1 MHIYYFKWDILFIKV
16 TIIYIGNWKGSID
29 MPSEIVSS
37 FSKVSGYKAKWK
49 RLFLYARRGKKNKFN
64 NGRIK
69 TSKYQIFLNEPT
81 EIYYRHCKL
90 PNIIIRKWKSYV
102 RKDYVVFMYQDGYL
116 TIFPES
122 ITENL
127 VSILVQKSYIPDRT
141 KTLEIIVPINFRKEK
156 L

>member
-1 MHIYYFKWDILFIKV
+1 M
-16 TIIYIGNWKGSID
+16 
-29 MPSEIVSS
+29 
-37 FSKVSGYKAKWK
+37 
-49 RLFLYARRGKKNKFN
+49 
-64 NGRIK
+64 
-69 TSKYQIFLNEPT
+69 
-81 EIYYRHCKL
+81 
-90 PNIIIRKWKSYV
+90 
-102 RKDYVVFMYQDGYL
+102 FMYQDGYL

>member
-16 TIIYIGNWKGSID
+16 TIIYIENWKGSTD

-37 FSKVSGYKAKWK
+37 FSKVSGYKAKRK
-49 RLFLYARRGKKNKFN
+49 RLFLYARRGKKNKLN
-64 NGRIK
+64 NGRTK
-69 TSKYQIFLNEPT
+69 TSKYQIFLNEST

-90 PNIIIRKWKSYV
+90 PNTIIRKRKSYV
-102 RKDYVVFMYQDGYL
+102 MKDYVVFMNQDGYL

-122 ITENL
+122 TAENL
-127 VSILVQKSYIPDRT
+127 LGVLVKKSYIPDRT
-141 KTLEIIVPINFRKEK
+141 KTLEIILPIKFRKEK